1 MRMDAPIT
9 AQTFQATF
17 TAKVKS
23 AVPAE
28 IPEDRDRLSQFGI
41 SRNLNHTYSFCG
53 LYVQLLE
60 QVCKR

>member
-1 MRMDAPIT
+1 MDAPIT

-28 IPEDRDRLSQFGI
+28 IPTDKERFIQLGI
-41 SRNLNHTYSFCG
+41 SDT
-53 LYVQLLE
+53 Q
-60 QVCKR
+60 

>member
-28 IPEDRDRLSQFGI
+28 IPDYRDRLSQFGI
-41 SRNLNHTYSFCG
+41 SRNLNLTYSFCD
-53 LYVQLLE
+53 LYVELLK
-60 QVCKR
+60 QVSKR